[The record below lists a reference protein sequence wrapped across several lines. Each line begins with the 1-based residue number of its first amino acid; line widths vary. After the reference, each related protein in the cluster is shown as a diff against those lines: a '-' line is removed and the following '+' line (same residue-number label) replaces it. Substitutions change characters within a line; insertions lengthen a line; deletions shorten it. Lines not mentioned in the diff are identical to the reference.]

1 VDTCCT
7 KRRRGRA
14 CRLETSAS
22 LFVVVGTPLSAH
34 SGMLSLQMNPPRS
47 HTPPPS
53 TRRLSKLEAVCVAP
67 VSGVL
72 ACLPA
77 ARVWCESVVCCSM
90 TSSPDSGLSLEEQLE
105 RKWSLS
111 GLSFEEQLERKLS
124 LESLECVDVQTLISM
139 W

>member
-1 VDTCCT
+1 M
-7 KRRRGRA
+7 
-14 CRLETSAS
+14 
-22 LFVVVGTPLSAH
+22 SAH
-34 SGMLSLQMNPPRS
+34 SGNVMLSLQMNPPRS

-53 TRRLSKLEAVCVAP
+53 TRWLSKLQAVCVAP

-77 ARVWCESVVCCSM
+77 ARVVWCESVVCCSM

-111 GLSFEEQLERKLS
+111 GLSLEEQLERKWS